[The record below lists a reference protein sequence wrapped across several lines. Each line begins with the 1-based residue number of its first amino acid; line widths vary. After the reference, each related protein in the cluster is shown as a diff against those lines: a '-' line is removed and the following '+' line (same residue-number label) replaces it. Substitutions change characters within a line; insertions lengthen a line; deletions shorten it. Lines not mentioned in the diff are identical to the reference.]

1 LSAAPQT
8 VYRPDIDGLRAIA
21 VLSVMIYHIHP
32 AWLPGGYV
40 GVDVFFVISGFVVAS
55 SLAASRADSFSAFLG
70 EFYARRLARILPAL
84 VTVLITSALMATL
97 FIPNAWLSELSDN
110 TARYAFFGL
119 SNWVMQT
126 NTDTYFAPRA
136 EFNPYTHTWS
146 LSVEEQY
153 YVLAP
158 LFVYFWLRAY
168 RSGQVT
174 RARLALGVLA
184 LLTLT
189 SLAASIW
196 LGKLHPTTAFYSI
209 ASRFWELACGA
220 LLYLLTQGRQPVAST
235 MPRQT
240 SWHAAAA
247 WLGII
252 CIAIGLIYAQADSF
266 PWPWA
271 MLPIAGTLL
280 IMGGAHLGP
289 VGTVRRML
297 AAPLTVW
304 IGKRSYSLYLWHWPV
319 FVLMR
324 WTVGLHTTALFSIA
338 VLTTFMLATFSYRMI
353 EQPLRHN
360 VWIESRAKWL
370 RIAGF
375 LLMPVIGI
383 YLANHFF
390 AHRERY
396 SLSSVVRASNDWYAS
411 GRMTYPNVGTRQCAV
426 AVEGHALAGG
436 QESRYVP
443 QKCPDTANSSKKIY
457 VLGDSHAGMLTSLFE
472 QISAEQGITV
482 SVFTYPGCSYIDFNA
497 PMTAEHRTAEC
508 LAFAQAITQ
517 HTVNTSNP
525 GDIVILSSLRLRRYG
540 DQWASFN
547 IVDMHDVMY
556 GPNAMPARLAA
567 VEDAKKWLQKFADKQ
582 LQVVFAAPTP
592 VFKAP
597 PFRCSD
603 WFNSANPICV
613 GQNQQSRSDLEK
625 LRQPI
630 IVSMKVLGQTYA
642 NVHIWDAFPLL
653 CPNDV
658 CRTQKDGRPLFFD
671 GDHLSAYGNLVIYP
685 QFKAMM
691 MSLN

>member
-1 LSAAPQT
+1 MSHSIQS

-21 VLSVMIYHIHP
+21 VLSVMIYHLNG
-32 AWLPGGYV
+32 AWLSGGYV

-55 SLAASRADSFSAFLG
+55 SLAASRTDSFAAFLG

-84 VTVLITSALMATL
+84 VAALIASAFMATL

-110 TARYAFFGL
+110 TAQHAFFGL
-119 SNWVMQT
+119 SNLVMQN

-136 EFNPYTHTWS
+136 ELNPYTHTWS

-158 LFVYFWLRAY
+158 LFVYFWLCAC
-168 RSGQVT
+168 RSNQVV
-174 RARLALGVLA
+174 RARLAIGVLA
-184 LLTLT
+184 LLMLT
-189 SLAASIW
+189 SLAACIW

-209 ASRFWELACGA
+209 VSRFWELAAGA
-220 LLYLLTQGRQPVAST
+220 LLYLLTQGRQSVART
-235 MPRQT
+235 APHYAR
-240 SWHAAAA
+240 WHAVAA

-271 MLPIAGTLL
+271 MLPTVGTLL
-280 IMGGAHLGP
+280 LLGGAHVGP
-289 VGTVRRML
+289 VGAVRRIL

-304 IGKRSYSLYLWHWPV
+304 VGKRSYSLYLWHWPV

-324 WTVGLHTTALFSIA
+324 WTVGLNTA
-338 VLTTFMLATFSYRMI
+338 VLFTIALLVTFMLATFSYRMI

-360 VWIESRAKWL
+360 AWIENRAKWM
-370 RIAGF
+370 RITGF

-383 YLANHFF
+383 FLATHFF
-390 AHRERY
+390 DHRERY
-396 SLSSVVRASNDWYAS
+396 SLSSVVRASTDWYAS
-411 GRMTYPNVGTRQCAV
+411 GRMTYPNVGDRKCAV
-426 AVEGHALAGG
+426 AVDGYALAGG
-436 QESRYVP
+436 HESRYVP
-443 QKCPDTANSSKKIY
+443 QKCTDTSKSSKKIY
-457 VLGDSHAGMLTSLFE
+457 VLGDSHAGMLVSLFE
-472 QISAEQGITV
+472 QISAEEGITV

-497 PMTAEHRTAEC
+497 PMDAEHRSAGC

-547 IVDMHDVMY
+547 IVDMYDVTY
-556 GPNAMPARLAA
+556 GPNAMPSRLAA
-567 VEDAKKWLQKFADKQ
+567 VKDAKNWLQAFADKQ
-582 LQVVFAAPTP
+582 LHVVFTAPTP

-603 WFNSANPICV
+603 WFNSTNPICV
-613 GQNQQSRSDLEK
+613 GQNQQNRSELEK

-630 IVSMKVLGQTYA
+630 VDSMKALGQTYF
-642 NVHIWDAFPLL
+642 NLHIWDAFPLL

-658 CRTQKDGRPLFFD
+658 CLTQKDGRPLFFD

-691 MSLN
+691 MGLN